1 MFVYPLTK
9 VAVNEVTTC
18 VYVGTSVGDFVG
30 ALVGEAEGWGVGTA
44 ATENVKDTPVVLVVV
59 MVSLS
64 VMVPDPWS
72 LLTTYTDEPVS
83 ATPVPVT
90 VEPTTT
96 DVVSNE
102 YTFFDPDVKVHLMVV
117 VLLDT

>member
-1 MFVYPLTK
+1 MGV
-9 VAVNEVTTC
+9 
-18 VYVGTSVGDFVG
+18 
-30 ALVGEAEGWGVGTA
+30 AEGWGVGTA
-44 ATENVKDTPVVLVVV
+44 KTVNVKDTPVVLVVV

-90 VEPTTT
+90 VEPTAT
-96 DVVSNE
+96 DVVSKE
-102 YTFFDPDVKVHLMVV
+102 YTWFDPDVNVHLMLV
-117 VLLDT
+117 VLLAT